1 MQSTYLSFLFL
12 PRPAVRAAILL
23 PCLLPCLLLAAC
35 APLTVARMPN
45 ESVIRWTDGKL
56 TAPDCRAMQQP
67 SEMPMQDGL
76 LQVTERPSVAF
87 GCATYGNLSK
97 MIDNPQDLVNPQ
109 PYPGQSA
116 VTAGAAVQRYYDD
129 KVKALQ
135 SGTTSTIQSG
145 SAAGAT
151 Q

>member
-1 MQSTYLSFLFL
+1 MRFTSLNLLFHPAAAVTAVAFAML
-12 PRPAVRAAILL
+12 PG
-23 PCLLPCLLLAAC
+23 LLLTAC

-56 TAPDCRAMQQP
+56 TAPDCRAMQQR
-67 SEMPMQDGL
+67 SEMPMQDGP

-97 MIDNPQDLVNPQ
+97 MIDNPQDLVDPA
-109 PYPGQSA
+109 PYPGQSST
-116 VTAGAAVQRYYDD
+116 TAGAAVQRYYDD
-129 KVKALQ
+129 KVKALESSAT
-135 SGTTSTIQSG
+135 SGVKSG
-145 SAAGAT
+145 SGGGAA

>member
-1 MQSTYLSFLFL
+1 MRFRPSLFL
-12 PRPAVRAAILL
+12 SI
-23 PCLLPCLLLAAC
+23 PCLLVAAC

-56 TAPDCRAMQQP
+56 TAPDCRSMQQR

-97 MIDNPQDLVNPQ
+97 MIDNPQDLVDPS

-116 VTAGAAVQRYYDD
+116 VTAGAAVRRYYDD
-129 KVKALQ
+129 KVKALESSATSDVK
-135 SGTTSTIQSG
+135 SGG
-145 SAAGAT
+145 GGAS

>member
-1 MQSTYLSFLFL
+1 MRFRPSLFL
-12 PRPAVRAAILL
+12 SVS
-23 PCLLPCLLLAAC
+23 CLLMVLISAC

-56 TAPDCRAMQQP
+56 TAPDCRDMQQR

-97 MIDNPQDLVNPQ
+97 MIDNPQDLVDPS

-116 VTAGAAVQRYYDD
+116 VTAGAAVRRYYDD
-129 KVKALQ
+129 KVKALESSATSDVK
-135 SGTTSTIQSG
+135 SGG
-145 SAAGAT
+145 GGAS